1 MTPPSDPQ
9 DPEVQ
14 GDPSPTL
21 DASDTVLAEQRVR
34 ALFDHSPFAIQ
45 IFAPNGQTR
54 HVNRAYT
61 ELWGLT
67 LEQLAHFNVLDDS
80 RLEAAGLAPLIRRG
94 FAGEAITI
102 PPVRYTPESTPTL
115 QGGRAHWLRAFIYP
129 VADQNS
135 RVCEVMILFEDV
147 TEQEE

>member
-1 MTPPSDPQ
+1 MMSAADPQ
-9 DPEVQ
+9 DSEAQSDPEST
-14 GDPSPTL
+14 P
-21 DASDTVLAEQRVR
+21 DASDSDAVVAEQRVR

-61 ELWGLT
+61 ELWGLSF
-67 LEQLAHFNVLDDS
+67 EQLARFNVLDDS

-102 PPVRYTPESTPTL
+102 PPVRYTPEATPTI

-129 VADQNS
+129 VTDES
-135 RVCEVMILFEDV
+135 
-147 TEQEE
+147 